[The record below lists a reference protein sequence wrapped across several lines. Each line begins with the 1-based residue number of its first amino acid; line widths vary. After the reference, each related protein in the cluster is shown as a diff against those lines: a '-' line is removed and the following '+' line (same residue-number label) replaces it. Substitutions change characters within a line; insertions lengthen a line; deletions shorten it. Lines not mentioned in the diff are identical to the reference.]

1 MKDAI
6 ILAATKGTRMRPLSK
21 YIPKCLLPLGDKTLI
36 VYQLSLLESCGI
48 HDVYITLEP
57 VLGPLVERSLL
68 QGYEGPLHLHF
79 YYQKELAG
87 IGYAVMLFKEKIQN
101 DFIVILGDEYLTSN
115 AFIEEAPSKKG
126 DVVLGIVEY
135 KEEGRICEGC
145 NMLIDEEAGTILRL
159 KEKPTPEQ
167 IMSPWCWTGFAKF
180 SPTLFSILEEMWA
193 AHDQTKELDLTSP
206 VEKAIEKRLN
216 VSYIK
221 EPGINI
227 NITAPEDYYRV
238 LKAEGV
244 I

>member
-6 ILAATKGTRMRPLSK
+6 ILAATRGTRMRPLSK
-21 YIPKCLLPLGDKTLI
+21 YIPKCLLPIRDKTLI
-36 VYQLSLLESCGI
+36 VYQLSLLENCGI
-48 HDVYITLEP
+48 NNVYITLEP

-68 QGYEGPLHLHF
+68 QGYEGSLNLHF
-79 YYQKELAG
+79 HYQKELAG
-87 IGYAVMLFKEKIQN
+87 IGYAVLLFKEKIQG

-115 AFIEEAPSKKG
+115 AFIDKVHSKKG
-126 DVVLGIVEY
+126 DVILGIAEY
-135 KEEGRICEGC
+135 TDESRICEGC
-145 NMLIDEEAGTILRL
+145 NMLLDEETGTILKL
-159 KEKPTPEQ
+159 TEKPSHHQ

-180 SPTLFSILEEMWA
+180 SPHLFSILEEIWA
-193 AHDQTKELDLTSP
+193 VHDQKKELDLTSP
-206 VEKAIEKRLN
+206 VEKAIEKKLN